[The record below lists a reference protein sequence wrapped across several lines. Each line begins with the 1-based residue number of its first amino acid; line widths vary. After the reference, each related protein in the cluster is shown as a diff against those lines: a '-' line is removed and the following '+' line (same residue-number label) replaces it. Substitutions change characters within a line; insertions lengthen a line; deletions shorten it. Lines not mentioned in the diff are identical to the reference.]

1 MRRKKIELV
10 HCVFRLSQT
19 INKKVYMSKRDFKK
33 FYKAC
38 DLTLP
43 SGEQVNT
50 ADYTLDYVEHDYKKA
65 LEVEAIFLE
74 FQSQYGGYSVKK
86 FYKGSGEDY
95 VLPSYGVNADTLCLI
110 IRAFIKG
117 VGYQVYKGEA

>member
-19 INKKVYMSKRDFKK
+19 INKKVYMSKLDFNK

-38 DLTLP
+38 EMTLP
-43 SGEQVNT
+43 SGEHINT
-50 ADYTLDYVEHDYKKA
+50 ADYTLELVEHDRKKA
-65 LEVEAIFLE
+65 LEVEAIFLD
-74 FQSQYGGYSVKK
+74 FQGQYGGYSVKK
-86 FYKGSGEDY
+86 FYEGSGEDY
-95 VLPSYGVNADTLCLI
+95 VLPSSGVDADTLCLI